1 MTRQQAETFANVA
14 IGVAALGAVYLVA
27 RTPSLRRLAWN
38 LARTAVLTSGPAW
51 LAAEARRGWNGTG
64 PRPLPPSRPGA
75 SGGGI

>member
-1 MTRQQAETFANVA
+1 MASALFAELKRRKV
-14 IGVAALGAVYLVA
+14 VKVGAVYLVA

-51 LAAEARRGWNGTG
+51 LAAEARRGWNGSG
-64 PRPLPPSRPGA
+64 PRPLPPTRPGA